1 MAKQIRYGTKAR
13 EEMIKGVNIL
23 ADTVKITLGPKGR
36 NVAIEQSFGAPRVT
50 KDGVTVAK
58 AVELK
63 DAMQNL
69 GAQLVKSVAS
79 KTADVAGDGTT
90 TATILTQA
98 IVQGGNKAVAAG
110 FNPMDL
116 KRGIEAASEK
126 ILNEIKKASKNISSS
141 EEISQVATISA
152 NGDADIGEKIAKA
165 FEKAQK
171 VLAFSKSWKKSFTKE
186 ALKEM
191 QKMPWTGNIREFKN
205 VIERLIILCDNTITD
220 KDVVTYTAYNR

>member
-1 MAKQIRYGTKAR
+1 MMAKQIKYGTKAR

-116 KRGIEAASEK
+116 KRGIDFAVTHLLE
-126 ILNEIKKASKNISSS
+126 EIKKASKPISSKA
-141 EEISQVATISA
+141 EIAQVGTISA
-152 NGDADIGEKIAKA
+152 NGDKEIGEQIA
-165 FEKAQK
+165 
-171 VLAFSKSWKKSFTKE
+171 LA
-186 ALKEM
+186 
-191 QKMPWTGNIREFKN
+191 
-205 VIERLIILCDNTITD
+205 
-220 KDVVTYTAYNR
+220 

>member
-1 MAKQIRYGTKAR
+1 MG
-13 EEMIKGVNIL
+13 MINGVNIL
-23 ADTVKITLGPKGR
+23 ADTVKVTLGPKGR

-63 DAMQNL
+63 DANQNL

-98 IVQGGNKAVAAG
+98 IVKEGNKAVAAG

-116 KRGIEAASEK
+116 KRGIDFA
-126 ILNEIKKASKNISSS
+126 
-141 EEISQVATISA
+141 V
-152 NGDADIGEKIAKA
+152 
-165 FEKAQK
+165 
-171 VLAFSKSWKKSFTKE
+171 
-186 ALKEM
+186 
-191 QKMPWTGNIREFKN
+191 
-205 VIERLIILCDNTITD
+205 
-220 KDVVTYTAYNR
+220 